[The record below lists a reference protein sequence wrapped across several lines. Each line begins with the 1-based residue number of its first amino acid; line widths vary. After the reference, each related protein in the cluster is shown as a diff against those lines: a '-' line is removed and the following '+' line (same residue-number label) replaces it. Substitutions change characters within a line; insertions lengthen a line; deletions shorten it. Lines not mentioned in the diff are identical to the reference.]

1 MPHGP
6 EERAEALH
14 PAVGPGITS
23 PDALAVEQRR
33 RELEGFAESS
43 RLVAGTLDLGEV
55 LDNLAGIARIRLA
68 VDIVRIWLID
78 ERSGTVA
85 LRAQTGTRVADS
97 VAFEQRFAPGEGLAG
112 WVVSNAAPLALTE
125 ALDDPRVKNRQWFE
139 AEGIRSFVAVPIMLD
154 MSPIGLVA
162 CMSRER
168 REFSVADMTIAA
180 AVAAPAAVAVRN
192 AGLYADALGRLEE
205 IQAFQRVTSE
215 TLSSPDL
222 ETVLRTLVRETKELL
237 HADAAFCSLLDPETN
252 ELETVVA
259 FDCGR
264 CPCGSAS
271 GLARASWA

>member
-1 MPHGP
+1 MTQGNPTPRGPHEGAASDPPGKGP
-6 EERAEALH
+6 AM
-14 PAVGPGITS
+14 TS

-33 RELEGFAESS
+33 RELEVFAESS

-68 VDIVRIWLID
+68 VDVVRIWLID

-85 LRAQTGTRVADS
+85 LRSQTGARVADEVS
-97 VAFEQRFAPGEGLAG
+97 FEQRFTPGEGLAG
-112 WVVSNAAPLALTE
+112 WVVSNAEPLALTD
-125 ALDDPRVKNRQWFE
+125 ALDDPRVKNREW
-139 AEGIRSFVAVPIMLD
+139 FVAVPIMLD

-162 CMSRER
+162 CMSRDR
-168 REFSVADMTIAA
+168 REFSAADMAIAA

-222 ETVLRTLVRETKELL
+222 ETVLRTLVPQNKDLL
-237 HADAAFCSLLDPETN
+237 KADAALCSPVDAQTN
-252 ELETVVA
+252 RLETVVA
-259 FDCGR
+259 PDRRTHRFPRYPTPPGGGR
-264 CPCGSAS
+264 
-271 GLARASWA
+271 